1 MVLPPVVS
9 ATARE
14 AINPQVLMLPRP
26 KLHSE
31 DSCLPSLCAF
41 DCAFFPFVL
50 IRDLMLSLKKTTQ
63 LPSLLEFVIGKFLR
77 QSNSLY
83 GCSCTCVAFQLL

>member
-14 AINPQVLMLPRP
+14 AINPQVLMLLRP

-50 IRDLMLSLKKTTQ
+50 IRDLMLSLKKNPNFHRC
-63 LPSLLEFVIGKFLR
+63 LSSSLGNF
-77 QSNSLY
+77 
-83 GCSCTCVAFQLL
+83 